1 MKKLNNLLI
10 IVIVLAAS
18 IIASCSID
26 NKTKTET
33 LNNESSSVVQK
44 TNVPL
49 PQGIDIVRSFF
60 QLIQEKKI
68 SEAVMMMNPSIT
80 SDDSTKQAWGVQ
92 LNAFEKMELKGVE
105 PSMPEN
111 WTENKQSY
119 QITAIVKI
127 KAEAVNA
134 PIPNYGWENG
144 ENVKWIEVEKINGKW
159 YVNGIASGP

>member
-1 MKKLNNLLI
+1 MKI
-10 IVIVLAAS
+10 ITVCGSL
-18 IIASCSID
+18 
-26 NKTKTET
+26 
-33 LNNESSSVVQK
+33 
-44 TNVPL
+44 
-49 PQGIDIVRSFF
+49 RF
-60 QLIQEKKI
+60 KKEI
-68 SEAVMMMNPSIT
+68 MEVS
-80 SDDSTKQAWGVQ
+80 
-92 LNAFEKMELKGVE
+92 EKMELKGVE